1 MDRVQEM
8 RVFLAVAEQQGF
20 AGAARQLGISAAA
33 ATRAVAAL
41 EARIGAR
48 LLVRTTR
55 SVRLSDAGTQ
65 FLEDCRRI
73 LADLDSA
80 DELASGAR
88 MRPRGLLTLAS
99 PVLFG
104 QCVLNPVILDY
115 LDENPRV
122 TVRAL
127 FADRTPNL
135 HEEAIDVAVA
145 MGTPSDSAL
154 IAVPI
159 GSIRRVVCATPGY
172 LADCGTPTHPDQFA
186 AHRIV
191 LSSADAPTSEWRF
204 RADEAT
210 LAVHLQSRLTVST
223 NEAAIHAV
231 RSGWGL
237 TRVMSYQIA
246 AELSSGALVS
256 VLDDY
261 AQDALPVH
269 LVYRDSRK
277 SSLRVRS
284 FVDYAVARLRSE
296 PALGNAAA

>member
-8 RVFLAVAEQQGF
+8 SVFLAVAEQQGF
-20 AGAARQLGISAAA
+20 AGAARQIGISAAA

-41 EARIGAR
+41 ETRIGAR

-55 SVRLSDAGTQ
+55 SVRLTDAGAQ
-65 FLEDCRRI
+65 FLDDCRRI

-80 DELASGAR
+80 DEMASGAR
-88 MRPRGLLTLAS
+88 VRPRGLLTLAS

-115 LDENPRV
+115 LDQNPLV
-122 TVRAL
+122 TLRAV

-135 HEEAIDVAVA
+135 HEEAIDIAVS
-145 MGTPSDSAL
+145 MGEPGDSAL

-159 GSIRRVVCATPGY
+159 GQIRRVVCATPGY
-172 LADCGTPTHPDQFA
+172 LAHRGTPTHPGELSTHQ
-186 AHRIV
+186 IV
-191 LSSADAPTSEWRF
+191 LSTADAPTPEWRF
-204 RADEAT
+204 VVGDTE
-210 LAVHLQSRLTVST
+210 LSVHLQSRLTLST
-223 NEAAIHAV
+223 NEAAIEAV
-231 RSGWGL
+231 RGGWGL

-246 AELSSGALVS
+246 AQLADGSLVS

-261 AQDALPVH
+261 APEALPVH
-269 LVYRDSRK
+269 LVYRESRK

-296 PALGNAAA
+296 PALGNAPT

>member
-8 RVFLAVAEQQGF
+8 SVFLAVAEQQGF

-41 EARIGAR
+41 ETRIGAR

-55 SVRLSDAGTQ
+55 SVRLTDAGAQ

-80 DELASGAR
+80 DETASGAR
-88 MRPRGLLTLAS
+88 VRPRGSLTLAS

-115 LDENPRV
+115 LDQNPLV

-145 MGTPSDSAL
+145 MGPASDTAL
-154 IAVPI
+154 VAVPI
-159 GSIRRVVCATPGY
+159 GHIRRVVCATPGY
-172 LADCGTPTHPDQFA
+172 LARRGTPTHPSELGG
-186 AHRIV
+186 HEIV
-191 LSSADAPTSEWRF
+191 LSTADARTPEWRF
-204 RADEAT
+204 VTGAAALSVRLT
-210 LAVHLQSRLTVST
+210 SRLTVST
-223 NEAAIHAV
+223 NEAAIEAV
-231 RSGWGL
+231 RGGWGL

-246 AELSSGALVS
+246 PQLADGALVT

-261 AQDALPVH
+261 APEALPVH
-269 LVYRDSRK
+269 LVYRESRK
-277 SSLRVRS
+277 NSLRVRS
-284 FVDYAVARLRSE
+284 FVDYAVARLRSD
-296 PALGNAAA
+296 PALDNAPS

>member
-8 RVFLAVAEQQGF
+8 SVFLAVAEQQGF

-41 EARIGAR
+41 ETRIGAR

-55 SVRLSDAGTQ
+55 SVRLTDAGAQ
-65 FLEDCRRI
+65 FLDDCRRI

-80 DELASGAR
+80 DEMASGAR

-115 LDENPRV
+115 LGQNPLV

-145 MGTPSDSAL
+145 MGEPGDNAL

-159 GSIRRVVCATPGY
+159 GRIRRVVCATPGH
-172 LADCGTPTHPDQFA
+172 LARHGAPAHPQDLA
-186 AHRIV
+186 ALRIV
-191 LSSADAPTSEWRF
+191 LSTADSPAPEWQF
-204 RADEAT
+204 RDGGAAF
-210 LAVHLQSRLTVST
+210 AVRVQSRLTVST
-223 NEAAIHAV
+223 NEAAIEAV
-231 RSGWGL
+231 RGGWGL

-246 AELSSGALVS
+246 AQLADGSLVS
-256 VLDDY
+256 VLDDFEPE
-261 AQDALPVH
+261 ALPVH
-269 LVYRDSRK
+269 LVYRESRK

-296 PALGNAAA
+296 PALGNAPE

>member
-8 RVFLAVAEQQGF
+8 SVFLAVAEQQGF
-20 AGAARQLGISAAA
+20 AGAARQVGISAAA

-41 EARIGAR
+41 ETRIGAR
-48 LLVRTTR
+48 LLARTTR
-55 SVRLSDAGTQ
+55 SVRLTDAGAQ
-65 FLEDCRRI
+65 FLDDCRRI

-80 DELASGAR
+80 DEMASGAR
-88 MRPRGLLTLAS
+88 VRPRGPLTLAS

-104 QCVLNPVILDY
+104 QGMLNPVILDY
-115 LDENPRV
+115 LDQNPLV

-135 HEEAIDVAVA
+135 HEEAIDVAVS
-145 MGTPSDSAL
+145 MGAPGDSAL

-159 GSIRRVVCATPGY
+159 GRIRRVVCATPAY
-172 LADCGTPTHPDQFA
+172 LADRGAPLHPDQLA

-191 LSSADAPTSEWRF
+191 LSTADAPTPEWRF
-204 RADEAT
+204 
-210 LAVHLQSRLTVST
+210 LAGGAALTVHLQSRLTLST
-223 NEAAIHAV
+223 SEAAIEAV

-246 AELSSGALVS
+246 AQLADGSLLS
-256 VLDDY
+256 VLDDF
-261 AQDALPVH
+261 APEALPVH
-269 LVYRDSRK
+269 LVYREGRRNSV
-277 SSLRVRS
+277 RVRS

-296 PALGNAAA
+296 PALGNTS

>member
-1 MDRVQEM
+1 MDRHQDM
-8 RVFLAVAEQQGF
+8 RVFLAVAEAHGF
-20 AGAARQLGISAAA
+20 AGAARRLGMSAAT

-55 SVRLSDAGTQ
+55 SVRLTDAGTQ

-80 DELASGAR
+80 DEMASGAQ

-115 LDENPRV
+115 LDHNPLV

-127 FADRTPNL
+127 FADRSPNL
-135 HEEAIDVAVA
+135 HEEAVDVAVL
-145 MGTPSDSAL
+145 MGEHSDSAL

-159 GSIRRVVCATPGY
+159 GRIRRMVCATPGY
-172 LADCGTPTHPDQFA
+172 LASRGTPRHPEELA

-191 LSSADAPTSEWRF
+191 LSTADTPTPEWRF
-204 RADEAT
+204 RAGET
-210 LAVHLQSRLTVST
+210 THAVHLQSRLTLST
-223 NEAAIHAV
+223 NEAAIAAV

-246 AELSSGALVS
+246 ADLADGSLVS
-256 VLDDY
+256 VLD
-261 AQDALPVH
+261 AFEPEALPVH
-269 LVYRDSRK
+269 LVYREGRQASA
-277 SSLRVRS
+277 RVRS

-296 PALGNAAA
+296 AALGNTPP